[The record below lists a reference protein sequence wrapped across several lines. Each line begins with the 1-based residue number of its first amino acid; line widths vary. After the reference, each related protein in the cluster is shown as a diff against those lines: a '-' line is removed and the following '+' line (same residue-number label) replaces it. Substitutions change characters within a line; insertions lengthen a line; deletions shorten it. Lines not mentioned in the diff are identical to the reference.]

1 MRGATGDR
9 WYWFS
14 WAERIAPVHAPEAA
28 ADAVISALQ
37 PRELS

>member
-14 WAERIAPVHAPEAA
+14 WTGRIAPVHAPEAA
-28 ADAVISALQ
+28 ADAAISALQ
-37 PRELS
+37 PRELT